1 MKITRRN
8 FLYSTLTSLI
18 FFNQREITLAHN
30 TSSDDLIS
38 GNTKKEKDALIIVDI
53 QNDFCPGGTLA
64 VKNGDTIVKE
74 VNRIQKL
81 FRYVILT
88 QDWHPKDH
96 TSFSTSNPDR
106 KVFTTKKMPYGEQVI
121 WPPHCVIGTNGA
133 KFHKDLKTDNANL
146 IIRKGFRKNIDS
158 YSGFFENDRI
168 TSTGLNGV
176 LKSLKIERVFVVG
189 LALDF
194 CVQYTALD
202 SVRLGYKTYVIKN
215 ATLPV
220 DIGDSVEQTINNFEK
235 NDVKYG
241 KLDEFI

>member
-18 FFNQREITLAHN
+18 FFNQRQITQAHN
-30 TSSDDLIS
+30 TSSDNLIS
-38 GNTKKEKDALIIVDI
+38 GNTKKEKDALIIVDV

-74 VNRIQKL
+74 VNKIQKL

>member
-18 FFNQREITLAHN
+18 FFNQRQVTLAHN
-30 TSSDDLIS
+30 TSSDNLIS
-38 GNTKKEKDALIIVDI
+38 GNTKKEKDALIIVDV

-64 VKNGDTIVKE
+64 VKNGDTIIKE
-74 VNRIQKL
+74 VNKIQKL

>member
-18 FFNQREITLAHN
+18 FFNQRQVTLAHN
-30 TSSDDLIS
+30 TSSDNLIS
-38 GNTKKEKDALIIVDI
+38 GNTKKEKDALIIVDV

-74 VNRIQKL
+74 VNKIQKL

-202 SVRLGYKTYVIKN
+202 SVRRGYKTYVIKN

>member
-18 FFNQREITLAHN
+18 FFNQRQVTLAHN
-30 TSSDDLIS
+30 TSSDNLIS
-38 GNTKKEKDALIIVDI
+38 GNTKKEKDALIIVDV

-74 VNRIQKL
+74 VNKIQKL

>member
-18 FFNQREITLAHN
+18 FFNQRQVTLAHN
-30 TSSDDLIS
+30 TSSDNLIS
-38 GNTKKEKDALIIVDI
+38 GNTKKEKDALIIVDV

-64 VKNGDTIVKE
+64 VKNGDTIIKE
-74 VNRIQKL
+74 VNKIQKL

-202 SVRLGYKTYVIKN
+202 SVRRGYKTYVIKN

>member
-8 FLYSTLTSLI
+8 FLCSTLTSLI
-18 FFNQREITLAHN
+18 FFNQRQVTLAHN
-30 TSSDDLIS
+30 TSSDNLIS
-38 GNTKKEKDALIIVDI
+38 GNTKKEKDALIIVDV

-74 VNRIQKL
+74 VNKIQKL

-202 SVRLGYKTYVIKN
+202 SVRLGYETYVIKN

-220 DIGDSVEQTINNFEK
+220 DIGDSVKQTINNFEK